1 MALPLIMAGIGLG
14 TSLFQTLSGAKQLKD
29 GKSAYN
35 SFERQDLNNVNK
47 NIAIPTTGTEIMREE
62 AQRSMAMSVNALQG
76 AGARGLGMLPALMAQ
91 NNQANRQT
99 QAYTD
104 KMILDRDYAIADD
117 EARIREIQEN
127 RDNQELA
134 GIGQQIQTGRQD
146 MWSGIQ
152 GMGNSLM
159 MGLSNIPQGGR
170 QTQGIAP
177 SISKGFASME
187 ANNLPASNLPQTLNL
202 GGF

>member
-14 TSLFQTLSGAKQLKD
+14 TSLFQTLSGNKQHKD
-29 GKSAYN
+29 AQRAYN
-35 SFERQDLNNVNK
+35 SFERQDLNNSYE

-62 AQRSMAMSVNALQG
+62 AQRSMAMGVNALQG
-76 AGARGLGMLPALMAQ
+76 AGARGLGMLPSLMAQ

-117 EARIREIQEN
+117 ESRIRQMQEN

-134 GIGQQIQTGRQD
+134 GIGQQMQTGRQD

-159 MGLSNIPQGGR
+159 MGLSN
-170 QTQGIAP
+170 TD
-177 SISKGFASME
+177 F
-187 ANNLPASNLPQTLNL
+187 
-202 GGF
+202 GGFTPKVSSVNTGIQSQGATPLTTNMLPKGGF